1 MKLHTKVFVIL
12 VAVLFAASL
21 FGAGC
26 SKKSKEEP
34 PTPPPNQKLPT
45 PKTPPPN
52 TKTPPRNVVP
62 PPNTKTAPP
71 NVVPPPNTKTPP
83 PNQVGTAPG
92 PNQQP
97 PVIPPP
103 NQKAP
108 VPGSGPNVATP
119 PQQVAK
125 APAGAVG
132 DSALFEKRCSKCH
145 ELDRVRARRDTPAGW
160 RNLVERMKL
169 KMFSGISDEEAV
181 RIAQFLASTQGK

>member
-52 TKTPPRNVVP
+52 TKTPP
-62 PPNTKTAPP
+62 PNTKTAPP
-71 NVVPPPNTKTPP
+71 NVVPPPNARTTSPNVVPP
-83 PNQVGTAPG
+83 PNRVGTAPG
-92 PNQQP
+92 PNQQS
-97 PVIPPP
+97 PVVPPP

-108 VPGSGPNVATP
+108 VPGTGPNVVTP

-125 APAGAVG
+125 APAMG
-132 DSALFEKRCSKCH
+132 DRALFEKRCSKCH

-169 KMFSGISDEEAV
+169 KMFSGISDDEAV